1 MCRQIVS
8 KEKGILCRVSSANN
22 SDTLELRCQ
31 YSPVHWHQCPLYKN
45 LYQSLVSLLSDAETP
60 FFLLVL
66 TQNSWEIVFVDLYKI
81 YKQLFQGII
90 GNDNRQYV
98 LDLLRTFP
106 PDVHFIEEAEVSEE
120 AKKLGFPR
128 KHPHKLAALRQE
140 LVELFYECVGFILID
155 KKKNFK
161 LQFSLHDFHQDCS
174 HPCQGERTVASR

>member
-1 MCRQIVS
+1 MRFLFS
-8 KEKGILCRVSSANN
+8 KSITNYKQPNKKSTLVEYSKLFLSKRKKREN
-22 SDTLELRCQ
+22 S
-31 YSPVHWHQCPLYKN
+31 
-45 LYQSLVSLLSDAETP
+45 
-60 FFLLVL
+60 
-66 TQNSWEIVFVDLYKI
+66 
-81 YKQLFQGII
+81 KQLFQGII

-155 KKKNFK
+155 KKK
-161 LQFSLHDFHQDCS
+161 LQTSVLA
-174 HPCQGERTVASR
+174 T